1 MHIGFLCYKGED
13 KMSHYFTNDNLES
26 NLKKI
31 IVNVRDKKFVFNTD
45 NGVFS
50 KRGLDFGS
58 RTLIDTLL
66 SLDISGKCLD
76 VGCGYGALGIIL
88 SSFFNL
94 DVDMIDVNKRAVHLA
109 VMNLK
114 ENDVSARAFYSNVY
128 ENVDKKY
135 DIIVTN
141 PPIRAG
147 KDIVY
152 KILFGARDYLVLGG
166 ALYFVINKDQG
177 AKSVIK
183 DLSAVASV
191 TVLKKNKGFFV
202 IKCIFD

>member
-1 MHIGFLCYKGED
+1 
-13 KMSHYFTNDNLES
+13 MSHYFTNDNLES

-58 RTLIDTLL
+58 RTLIDTLI

-76 VGCGYGALGIIL
+76 VGCGYGAFGIIL

-183 DLSAVASV
+183 DLSTVASV
-191 TVLKKNKGFFV
+191 TVLKKSKGFFV

>member
-1 MHIGFLCYKGED
+1 
-13 KMSHYFTNDNLES
+13 MSHYFTNDNLES
-26 NLKKI
+26 NLKKV